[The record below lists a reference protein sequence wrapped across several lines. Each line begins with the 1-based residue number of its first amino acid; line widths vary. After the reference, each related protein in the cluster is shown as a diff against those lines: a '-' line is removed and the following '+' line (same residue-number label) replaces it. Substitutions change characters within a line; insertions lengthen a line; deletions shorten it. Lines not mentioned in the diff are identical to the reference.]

1 MKNSQRS
8 IISRRDF
15 LKGTAAGALSI
26 AAAGML
32 SACCGG
38 TDTGADSS
46 AAADSTAATAAAGTY
61 IPGTYSATAKGTGTV
76 TVTMT
81 FDAESITDVQID
93 VSGEPPDIGGKYKE
107 ELEEMLLTAQ
117 SAEIDSISGATVTSS
132 AVKEAAA

>member
-46 AAADSTAATAAAGTY
+46 AAADSTAAAGTY

-93 VSGEPPDIGGKYKE
+93 VSGEPPDIGGKYKD

-132 AVKEAAA
+132 AVKEAVA

>member
-61 IPGTYSATAKGTGTV
+61 IPGTYSTTAKGTGTV

-117 SAEIDSISGATVTSS
+117 SPS
-132 AVKEAAA
+132 AALR